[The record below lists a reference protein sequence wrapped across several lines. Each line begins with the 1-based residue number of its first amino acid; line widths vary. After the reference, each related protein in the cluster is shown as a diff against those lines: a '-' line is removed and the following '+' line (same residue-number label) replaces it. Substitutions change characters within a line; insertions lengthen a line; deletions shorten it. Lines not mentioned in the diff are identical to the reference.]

1 MRAVPCWGIHYDILW
16 ELWINSIVD
25 QSLTKPHRFVKVI
38 DKSYSCTDRKRKF
51 VNSNMHYSSSSSWC
65 FIEYYVY
72 FKKRN

>member
-38 DKSYSCTDRKRKF
+38 DKSH
-51 VNSNMHYSSSSSWC
+51 VP
-65 FIEYYVY
+65 IENENLLIPTCIILHQVVGVL
-72 FKKRN
+72 